1 MDSAFDPEASALWR
15 EFAEQTSDFVGI
27 SDPWG
32 RVLYLNPAA
41 RKRLGVAEATDLTV
55 ADFFPAEAITLYYEV
70 IRPQVL
76 RHGSW
81 SGEVPVN
88 VSGGDPVPMYVSTT
102 ARLGPGGETN
112 GNVVYAHELPRR
124 GPAGVTERS
133 RVDDG
138 TGVLERSAFIDRV
151 RLALAAADR
160 DGADCA
166 LVVAEIV
173 GITEAIDM
181 FGAPVAERAMRSLA
195 GRMTRLSRTID
206 VVGRVG
212 QQRFGLLLHGVRDRG
227 EALRIARTVH
237 DSLVDPPVTTAG
249 GEAVATVSIGVAYS
263 EPGIDPV
270 VLIYRASAAL
280 THESERHDVASVVD
294 ASPEG
299 SGALATI
306 DEFRVGMSRGDVKA
320 YAEPVVDLRS
330 GLVVGYRGL
339 ARWQHRRL
347 GMIKAVE
354 FIDMISETPI
364 ANQVDLY
371 IARETAAVL
380 ALAARS
386 SPMRLYTPVSKRLI
400 ADVRT
405 EQYLS
410 EIADAFFLS
419 NNQIRLQIERVFLDS
434 WSPALRDALQSL
446 RDVEVG
452 LALTRVEDKSE
463 VPDLVAHPFEE
474 LHISRRLTSDARM
487 YAGARRSVSE
497 IAQLAHEHG
506 ALVAAVGVVD
516 EEHRA
521 LLLDAGCD
529 LATGE
534 LYGRPEPTDSID

>member
-1 MDSAFDPEASALWR
+1 
-15 EFAEQTSDFVGI
+15 
-27 SDPWG
+27 
-32 RVLYLNPAA
+32 
-41 RKRLGVAEATDLTV
+41 
-55 ADFFPAEAITLYYEV
+55 
-70 IRPQVL
+70 
-76 RHGSW
+76 
-81 SGEVPVN
+81 
-88 VSGGDPVPMYVSTT
+88 
-102 ARLGPGGETN
+102 
-112 GNVVYAHELPRR
+112 
-124 GPAGVTERS
+124 
-133 RVDDG
+133 
-138 TGVLERSAFIDRV
+138 
-151 RLALAAADR
+151 
-160 DGADCA
+160 
-166 LVVAEIV
+166 
-173 GITEAIDM
+173 M

-280 THESERHDVASVVD
+280 THESERHDTASVVD
-294 ASPEG
+294 ASPEE

-306 DEFRVGMSRGDVKA
+306 DEFRVGMSRGDVRS

-339 ARWQHRRL
+339 ARLAAPAPRDDQGRRVHRH
-347 GMIKAVE
+347 
-354 FIDMISETPI
+354 
-364 ANQVDLY
+364 DLRD
-371 IARETAAVL
+371 ADREPGRSLHRGETAAVL

-386 SPMRLYTPVSKRLI
+386 APLRLYTPVSKRLI

-419 NNQIRLQIERVFLDS
+419 NNQIRLQLERAFLDS

-446 RDVEVG
+446 RDAEVG

-497 IAQLAHEHG
+497 IAQLARRARG
-506 ALVAAVGVVD
+506 ARGGRRRRRRRAPGAAP
-516 EEHRA
+516 RRR
-521 LLLDAGCD
+521 L
-529 LATGE
+529 
-534 LYGRPEPTDSID
+534 